1 VIDERIEH
9 ALRAPDPV
17 LQLRDVAGA
26 MLRAGRPRDDVLAD
40 FETARSLLRQAGRE
54 ADEDAVMDVMDFIT
68 GWCSPHVK
76 L

>member
-1 VIDERIEH
+1 MIDERIED
-9 ALRAPDPV
+9 ALHTPDPV
-17 LQLRDVAGA
+17 LHLRDLAGA
-26 MLRAGRPRDDVLAD
+26 MLRAGRSRDDVLAD
-40 FETARSLLRQAGRE
+40 FEIARGLLRQAGRE